1 MDCSPPG
8 SSVHRILQA
17 RILEWVT
24 IPFSQGIFSTQ
35 GSNPGLLHCRQILY
49 SLNHQE
55 GFPVN
60 ISNSTYPTKLFSLNP
75 KLITPSS
82 FPSLYVILVALANLG
97 SIFDPSLSHLTTNLS
112 ANSIHSTFQTD
123 SESAL
128 PSQCFH
134 HCLPDPKL
142 PYFIIPFQWLP
153 EWSAAPL
160 ASTVV
165 KTIL

>member
-1 MDCSPPG
+1 MKVAWSCPTLCNPVDYTVLG
-8 SSVHRILQA
+8 ILQA
-17 RILEWVT
+17 RILERVT
-24 IPFSQGIFSTQ
+24 FPFSQGIFSPQ

-142 PYFIIPFQWLP
+142 PYFIIPFQ
-153 EWSAAPL
+153 
-160 ASTVV
+160 
-165 KTIL
+165 